1 MLGLEGRVVVVTGA
15 GRGIGASVARALGR
29 EGARVIVNDL
39 GTAMDGTGADAGP
52 ASEIADQIR
61 AAGGEASVNHD
72 NVADFDGAGSI
83 IDQAVSEFGRL
94 DVLINVAGILRD
106 GMIFK
111 MSPENWR
118 AVIDVHLNG
127 TFNTTR
133 HAAAYWREQR
143 DPGGNFR
150 LINFT
155 SGSGLHGAPG
165 QPNYAAAKLGIV
177 GLTYSCANALGRY
190 GVTANAVAPQ
200 AMTRMMDNI
209 PNPEERIPRHII
221 ESGNPDNV
229 VPVVAYLASDRS
241 SWCTG
246 QVLAARGLD
255 IGLYSKP
262 EVIRLITSPVPWDL
276 ETAFGLIERVIRPA
290 IAGEPPA
297 APDS

>member
-1 MLGLEGRVVVVTGA
+1 MLGLTGRVVVVTGA
-15 GRGIGASVARALGR
+15 GRGIGASVARALGAQ
-29 EGARVIVNDL
+29 GARVLVNDL
-39 GTAMDGTGADAGP
+39 GTAVDGTGAHAGP
-52 ASEIADQIR
+52 AGEVAGQIR
-61 AAGGEASVNHD
+61 AAGGQASVNRD
-72 NVADFDGAGSI
+72 DVSDFDGAGRI

-94 DVLINVAGILRD
+94 DVLINAAGILRD

-111 MSPENWR
+111 MPPQDWR
-118 AVIDVHLNG
+118 AVIEVHLNG

-143 DPGGNFR
+143 DPDGSFR

-200 AMTRMMDNI
+200 AMTRMMDGI
-209 PNPEERIPRHII
+209 PDPEQRIPRHIL
-221 ESGNPDNV
+221 ESGSPDNV

-241 SWCTG
+241 GWCTG

-262 EVIRLITSPVPWDL
+262 EVIRLITAPEPWDL

-290 IAGEPPA
+290 VAGPG
-297 APDS
+297 PDRA

>member
-1 MLGLEGRVVVVTGA
+1 
-15 GRGIGASVARALGR
+15 VARALGR
-29 EGARVIVNDL
+29 EGARVVVNDL
-39 GTAMDGTGADAGP
+39 GTTMDGTGADAGP
-52 ASEIADQIR
+52 AQEVAEEIR
-61 AAGGEASVNHD
+61 AAGGEASVNGD
-72 NVADFDGAGSI
+72 DVSDYDGAGRI
-83 IDQAVSEFGRL
+83 IEQAVGEFGRL

-111 MSPENWR
+111 MSPQDWR

-143 DPGGNFR
+143 NPDGNFR

-200 AMTRMMDNI
+200 AMTRMMDQI
-209 PNPEERIPRHII
+209 PNPEERIPRHIL
-221 ESGNPDNV
+221 ESGSPDNV

-241 SWCTG
+241 GWCTG

-262 EVIRLITSPVPWDL
+262 EVIRLVTSPVPWDL

-290 IAGEPPA
+290 VGGGPA
-297 APDS
+297 APGS